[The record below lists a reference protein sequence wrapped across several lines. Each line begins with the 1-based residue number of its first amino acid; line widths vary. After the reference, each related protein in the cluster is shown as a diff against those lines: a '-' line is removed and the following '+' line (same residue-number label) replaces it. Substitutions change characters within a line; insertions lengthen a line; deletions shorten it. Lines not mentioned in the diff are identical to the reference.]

1 MSRMLWRW
9 PIVLVVTLVSCG
21 FYGLIWSG
29 LLADPQ
35 LHGID
40 FISFYTAGRIAQA
53 LPLSQLYDLD
63 QQRAV
68 QVPII
73 GPDFV
78 QGGLL
83 PFMHPPFLAPLFG
96 LIVSDDYR
104 ASYMRWALLLTIL
117 VAAAALAVAARFR
130 RGGAGRGAAAMVA
143 LGALIFYPSFIGV
156 LKGQDT
162 ALIALGVAGCFY
174 ALATGQPLAA
184 GLALGLTVI
193 KPQLALSLGLPL
205 MLTNRRAGLGFLISA
220 GGLGLLSV
228 ALVGAG
234 GVRGYLELIMLS
246 NTGVGYGLN
255 QEAMFNVVGL
265 TLRAVPTIDRALLS
279 AVKWG
284 AYLAGTGAVCWLWW
298 SRRDRI
304 GDRELGAAIVVALFV
319 SPHLHFHDLSLALIP
334 VAALALAW
342 HRAGGRW
349 AVAAPLL
356 PALASAA
363 LLIASLLPNDMSYG
377 ATYLL
382 QGSLLAALLAG
393 GRPNPPPA
401 SPENHAVPPRTAG

>member
-1 MSRMLWRW
+1 MRHIPWRW
-9 PIVLVVTLVSCG
+9 PIVLAVTLVSCG
-21 FYGLIWSG
+21 FYALIWSVM
-29 LLADPQ
+29 LTDPQ

-40 FISFYTAGRIAQA
+40 FISFYTAGRLAQT

-63 QQRAV
+63 LQRAV

-104 ASYMRWALLLTIL
+104 ASYVRWVLLLIFL
-117 VAAAALAVAARFR
+117 VAAAALAVAARFM
-130 RGGAGRGAAAMVA
+130 RGGAGRSAAAMVA
-143 LGALIFYPSFIGV
+143 LGALIFYPGFIGV

-174 ALATGQPLAA
+174 ALAAGRPLAA

-193 KPQLALSLGLPL
+193 KPQLALSLGLPF

-220 GGLGLLSV
+220 GGLGLLSLV
-228 ALVGAG
+228 LVGG
-234 GVRGYLELIMLS
+234 DGVRGYLDLIALS

-255 QEAMFNVVGL
+255 QEAMFNVAGFI
-265 TLRAVPTIDRALLS
+265 LRAVPKIDRTLLS

-284 AYLAGTGAVCWLWW
+284 AYLVGTGVVCWLWW
-298 SRRDRI
+298 RRRDHI
-304 GDRELGAAIVVALFV
+304 GDGELGIAIIVALLV

-334 VAALALAW
+334 VVALSLSW
-342 HRAGGRW
+342 HWAGGRW
-349 AVAAPLL
+349 AVVAPIL
-356 PALASAA
+356 PALASTA
-363 LLIASLLPNDMSYG
+363 LLITSLLPNDLSYA

-382 QGSLLAALLAG
+382 LGGLLAALLAG
-393 GRPNPPPA
+393 VLAIPG
-401 SPENHAVPPRTAG
+401 H